1 MFTVGEKVK
10 IAGKIWTVKKVKP
23 GEVLLRGWGS
33 QKWYEIEKV
42 KAAMEK
48 GIDLK

>member
-10 IAGKIWTVKKVKP
+10 IGRNIWTVRKIRP

-33 QKWYEIEKV
+33 QKWYDIEQV
-42 KAAMEK
+42 KNAMEK
-48 GIDLK
+48 GVDLK